1 MARAEEFCI
10 KNADGFLHVT
20 RISLLG
26 PAMQTKFEEVI
37 AVKGSRQ
44 GGSAVS
50 DEIGVTP
57 PQ

>member
-10 KNADGFLHVT
+10 KNTQRFLHVT

-26 PAMQTKFEEVI
+26 PAMQTNCEEVI
-37 AVKGSRQ
+37 AVKESRQ

-57 PQ
+57 P